1 MASANDLPTT
11 GYLPTLSPEAG
22 ALLVTALTMAL
33 AALLGTAVLV

>member
-11 GYLPTLSPEAG
+11 GDLPTVSPELG
-22 ALLVTALTMAL
+22 ALLVALLTMGL